1 MCGGH
6 IPRMST
12 VAKNTRSTTINLAVS
27 QAGPFD
33 LGFRLFD
40 TDTLKVY
47 VGGVLRTDYTVSAT
61 FVDGYDDAATITFTS
76 DVTAPA
82 TILVDASLVPWRQDD
97 LGSQNLVPRI
107 NNEFGRVW
115 SVLAELRRDARRA
128 LRGFADQEP
137 ASGLDAAAVM
147 AAQGYSTTAAA
158 SASAAAASAAAA
170 AAAQNTILKPKGQW
184 LTATAYVLGDLVYQ
198 AGSQY
203 ECITAHTSGTFA
215 TDLSA
220 AKWRIFVAQ
229 GNTGAGTGDVL
240 AANNGSE
247 FAANAGTFRANL
259 ALMGA
264 LLTAETSAD
273 VHTRAA
279 ANPRGMWFVAGTGMT
294 NAPSGYAAN
303 EAFFAKGL
311 DANNLTVTWY
321 RSDGVV
327 FVKTR
332 VAGTWG
338 GWVQQALLSDVTAAI
353 AAAQQIIH
361 VRDEKASGT
370 NAGTFTAG
378 SYIARTLNTVKTNS
392 ISGASL
398 SSNRVTLPAGTY
410 EIEATAPGFAVR
422 LHKAVLYNVSTA
434 AVILVGSSEL
444 SSNTYATTSKSVIK
458 GRFTLAGSHQLEL
471 RHRCQITFASSGL
484 GLAASFGDVEV
495 YAEALIRKIS

>member
-27 QAGPFD
+27 QAGPFNLD
-33 LGFRLFD
+33 FRLFD
-40 TDTLKVY
+40 LDTLQVY

-76 DVTAPA
+76 AVTAPT
-82 TILVDASLVPWRQDD
+82 TILVDASQVPWRQDD
-97 LGSQNLVPRI
+97 LGSQNLVPRLNI
-107 NNEFGRVW
+107 ELGRVW
-115 SVLAELRRDARRA
+115 SALAELRRDARRA

-158 SASAAAASAAAA
+158 SAAAAAASAAAA

-220 AKWRIFVAQ
+220 AKWRTFVAQ
-229 GNTGAGTGDVL
+229 GNAGAGTGDVL

-259 ALMGA
+259 AIMGA

-273 VHTRAA
+273 VHTSAA

-303 EAFFAKGL
+303 EAFFAKGF
-311 DANNLTVTWY
+311 DANNMTVTWY

-338 GWVQQALLSDVTAAI
+338 GWVQQATQAALTAAV
-353 AAAQQIIH
+353 AASQQLIH

-370 NAGTFTAG
+370 QGGTFTAG
-378 SYIARTLNTVKTNS
+378 SYIARALNVVKTNT

-398 SSNRVTLPAGTY
+398 ASNRITLPAGEY
-410 EIEATAPGFAVR
+410 EIEASAPAYAVG
-422 LHKAVLYNVSTA
+422 LHKALLYNVSTA
-434 AVILVGSSEL
+434 ANLLIGTGEISIST
-444 SSNTYATTSKSVIK
+444 SATQTKSVVK

-471 RHRCQITFASSGL
+471 RHRCQVSRANDGFGVAP
-484 GLAASFGDVEV
+484 SFGDVEV

>member
-27 QAGPFD
+27 QAGPFNLD
-33 LGFRLFD
+33 FRLFD
-40 TDTLKVY
+40 LDTLQVY

-76 DVTAPA
+76 AVTAPT
-82 TILVDASLVPWRQDD
+82 TILVDASQVPWRQDD
-97 LGSQNLVPRI
+97 LGSQNLVPRLNI
-107 NNEFGRVW
+107 ELGRVW
-115 SVLAELRRDARRA
+115 SALAELRRDARRA

-158 SASAAAASAAAA
+158 SAAAAAASAAAA

-220 AKWRIFVAQ
+220 AKWRTFVAQ
-229 GNTGAGTGDVL
+229 GNAGAGTGDVL

-259 ALMGA
+259 AIMGA
-264 LLTAETSAD
+264 LLTAETSGD

-303 EAFFAKGL
+303 EAFFAKGF

-338 GWVQQALLSDVTAAI
+338 GWVQQATQAALTAAV
-353 AAAQQIIH
+353 AASQQLIH
-361 VRDEKASGT
+361 VRDEKASGL
-370 NAGTFTAG
+370 NAGTSTT
-378 SYIARTLNTVKTNS
+378 SYTTRTLNTVKTNT
-392 ISGASL
+392 ISGAAL
-398 SSNRVTLPAGTY
+398 ASNQITLPAGTY
-410 EIEATAPGFAVR
+410 LFEVTAPATRVGR
-422 LHKAVLYNVSTA
+422 HKAKVYNVTDGADALIGTSA
-434 AVILVGSSEL
+434 NANSSGDYSEA
-444 SSNTYATTSKSVIK
+444 SRVCGVVTI
-458 GRFTLAGSHQLEL
+458 AGAKAFDV
-471 RHRCQITFASSGL
+471 RHRAAGAVANYGW
-484 GLAASFGDVEV
+484 GLASSFGDVEV

>member
-76 DVTAPA
+76 AVTAPA
-82 TILVDASLVPWRQDD
+82 TLIIDASLIPWRQDD
-97 LGSQNLVPRI
+97 LGSQNLVPRLNI
-107 NNEFGRVW
+107 ELGRIW
-115 SVLAELRRDARRA
+115 STLAELRRDARRS
-128 LRGFADQEP
+128 LRSFADQEP
-137 ASGLDAAAVM
+137 TLGLDASTIGG
-147 AAQGYSTTAAA
+147 AQGQATAAAA
-158 SASAAAASAAAA
+158 SAAAAAASAAAA
-170 AAAQNTILKPKGQW
+170 AAAQNSLLVWGGAW
-184 LTATAYVLGDLVYQ
+184 LTATAYTPSKLVQ
-198 AGSQY
+198 ESGSTYVCTQ
-203 ECITAHTSGTFA
+203 AHTSGTFA
-215 TDLSA
+215 TDLA
-220 AKWRIFVAQ
+220 AGKWAIFAQ
-229 GNTGAGTGDVL
+229 KGSTGAGTGDVL

-247 FAANAGTFRANL
+247 FAAGSGTFRANL
-259 ALMGA
+259 SLMGA

-398 SSNRVTLPAGTY
+398 SSNMVTLPAGTY